1 MQNDS
6 ISVNGVKFILK
17 KKSLLQ
23 VKKGI
28 ETGYHYQPNHYLTI
42 YKTKNQRSFPVTESV
57 FPKLISLPLHPDLSK
72 NDVHYVAESIKTIVN
87 KKAG

>member
-1 MQNDS
+1 MPHIYVVQINELHDRDD
-6 ISVNGVKFILK
+6 IRNK
-17 KKSLLQ
+17 LL
-23 VKKGI
+23 KKGI